1 MPVKNPISELQS
13 TELYRVLLSLDDE
26 YAERI
31 SRFVAAIAPILATTE
46 RHFPLYT
53 RHDAHHGYRVV
64 RRIEAVIER
73 TCLDPNAEN
82 ALAPAEIFL
91 LIAAAYAHDLG
102 MTIFPSEEDDLL
114 RALDV
119 ERSPGWET
127 SVTLQAHLR
136 REHSKRGGRFI
147 LENADELGVP
157 LNLVHALDT
166 MMKAHNFA
174 IAELDALDG
183 RFAAQEREI
192 DVRQLAAIV
201 CVGDALEFSDTRVMD
216 GVFERIRSDPSEAA
230 RISYRE
236 NMKHVCVG
244 DSLAVD
250 PNGRIIV
257 SGTFR
262 DEAVLAL
269 THQTFDD
276 MEGWVKG
283 YCDIDRRSKQPRLA
297 IRPEDFLRNLVL
309 ASGRFERLGVRL
321 NKKSVIDLIASNAV
335 WRSNAGIA
343 VRELIQNAVEAC
355 RYRAHHSAAA
365 DRYEPTVRV
374 EFDRVRRT
382 VTVTDNGCGMSERT
396 VLNNLL
402 TVGSSRSKEA
412 GYREADYAP
421 IARFGIGFWSVF
433 TIAKQA
439 RVETAAFEPHRGFP
453 QAASKATGIS
463 FDVSLADLKD
473 YTVFR
478 PVTRPVG
485 TCVEL
490 TLHDGALF
498 DDIIARGREM
508 LLCSSIPVM
517 MAFDDQEIC
526 VPQSVPDVSDA
537 ELFGSRAHALEEF
550 GVRTFRWR
558 GEIDDTELSFGLA
571 YRLVDGKATFL
582 SEPSSSLLNVLGG
595 IRYPKTAI
603 CGFSVP
609 LQLEALC
616 IDLQRVGTYMANH
629 RSPEGFEFA
638 LDRQQ
643 LLPNSATARFARNI
657 AALFHAGYREFL
669 ATTNSRDSA
678 MIATLRDQA
687 QMHGGN
693 VFDYCTGNEL
703 ANAAKYHPDLLCF
716 RLYPVSQDASF
727 DDVTPLFANLT
738 DLQKMK
744 GIVCTLQ
751 KTPEIRQL
759 GSSQSTLF
767 NVEGPRALETVYRF
781 VQQSVASGNIGL
793 PVYIMEADRLG
804 SMLFDADEQS
814 SALFATYGILEP
826 PFVLCVQTI
835 NLDRATPKESLPGIL
850 AHVRGRWSG
859 TIYIRTFNA
868 PNRKPYLFLGR
879 GRVLVN
885 GSSRLCEHLRELA
898 EAGRWMRVA
907 EVIELLH
914 EDEAGYT
921 PAPISEL
928 LKVAEDIVPTDQR

>member
-1 MPVKNPISELQS
+1 MQVTDPISELQS
-13 TELYRVLLSLDDE
+13 TGLYRVLCSLDRQ

-31 SRFVAAIAPILATTE
+31 SRFVAGIAPILATTE
-46 RHFPLYT
+46 RYFPLYT
-53 RHDAHHGYRVV
+53 RHDAHHGFRVV
-64 RRIEAVIER
+64 RRIEAVIAR
-73 TCLDPNAEN
+73 TCLEPSAEN

-102 MTIFPSEEDDLL
+102 MTIFPNEEDDLL

-127 SVTLQAHLR
+127 SATLQTYLR
-136 REHSKRGGRFI
+136 REHSKRGGAFI

-157 LNLVHALDT
+157 VNLVHALDT
-166 MMKAHNFA
+166 MMKAHNFT
-174 IAELDALDG
+174 IAELDALQG

-216 GVFERIRSDPSEAA
+216 GVFERISSDPSEAA
-230 RISYRE
+230 QISYRE

-250 PNGRIIV
+250 SDGRIIV

-283 YCDIDRRSKQPRLA
+283 YCDIDRRSKQPRLV
-297 IRPEDFLRNLVL
+297 IRPEDFLRNLVFTG
-309 ASGRFERLGVRL
+309 GRFERLGVRL
-321 NKKSVIDLIASNAV
+321 NKRSVIDLIASNAV

-382 VTVTDNGCGMSERT
+382 VAVTDNGCGMSERT
-396 VLNNLL
+396 VLNNFL
-402 TVGSSRSKEA
+402 TVGSSRSKEV
-412 GYREADYAP
+412 GYRDADYAP

-439 RVETAAFEPHRGFP
+439 RVETAAFEPHRGSP
-453 QAASKATGIS
+453 QTASTAAGIA
-463 FDVSLADLKD
+463 FDVSLEDLKD

-478 PVTRPVG
+478 PVTRSAG
-485 TCVEL
+485 TRVEL
-490 TLHDGALF
+490 TLHDGAAF

-508 LLCSSIPVM
+508 LVCSRIPVTLV
-517 MAFDDQEIC
+517 FDDQEIH

-537 ELFGSRAHALEEF
+537 ELFGSRARALEEF
-550 GVRTFRWR
+550 GIQIFRWR
-558 GEIDDTELSFGLA
+558 GEVDGTELSFGLA

-582 SEPSSSLLNVLGG
+582 SEPPSSSLLNVLGG
-595 IRYPKTAI
+595 IRFPRTSI

-609 LQLEALC
+609 LQPDALC
-616 IDLQRVGTYMANH
+616 IDLLRVGTFAANH

-643 LLPNSATARFARNI
+643 LLPNAASAHFARNI

-669 ATTNSRDSA
+669 AATNSCDSGT
-678 MIATLRDQA
+678 IAALREQA

-703 ANAAKYHPDLLCF
+703 ANADKYHPDLLCF
-716 RLYPVSQDASF
+716 RLYPVSQDVHFS
-727 DDVTPLFANLT
+727 DVKPLFANLT
-738 DLQKMK
+738 ELQKMK
-744 GIVCTLQ
+744 GAVCTLQ
-751 KTPEIRQL
+751 KTPENRQP
-759 GSSQSTLF
+759 GSSNFTYF
-767 NVEGPRALETVYRF
+767 DIEGPRAMEIVYRI
-781 VQQSVASGNIGL
+781 VQRGVACGEIAS
-793 PVYIMEADRLG
+793 PAYIMKADRLG
-804 SMLFDADEQS
+804 SMLFDADEES
-814 SALFATYGILEP
+814 SVYFATYGVFEP
-826 PFVLCVQTI
+826 PFILCVQTI
-835 NLDRATPKESLPGIL
+835 NLDKATPKESPPGIL
-850 AHVRGRWSG
+850 ARVQGRWSG
-859 TIYIRTFNA
+859 TVYIRTFNA
-868 PNRKPYLFLGR
+868 PQGKPYLFLGR

-885 GSSRLCEHLRELA
+885 GSSRLCENLRELA
-898 EAGRWMRVA
+898 TAGRWMRVA
-907 EVIELLH
+907 EVIESLR

-921 PAPISEL
+921 PAPVRDL
-928 LKVAEDIVPTDQR
+928 LEPAEDVVPDQQ